1 MEVRWPGRR
10 QGQGEMDAHGWQVVL
25 AGKVWEGLSWSAAGP
40 RAPGGLE
47 EAPGSGPGASSGG
60 KAEAGAVPSEGQR
73 LASWL
78 LSTRGVAEV
87 TCCGCK
93 TQGISKT

>member
-25 AGKVWEGLSWSAAGP
+25 AGKGWEGLSWGAAGP

-47 EAPGSGPGASSGG
+47 EAPGL
-60 KAEAGAVPSEGQR
+60 AGAPAQGERQR
-73 LASWL
+73 LAQCPVRG
-78 LSTRGVAEV
+78 STCLVA
-87 TCCGCK
+87 TQHSRCG
-93 TQGISKT
+93 